1 MCAQSSWLLMSKST
15 LALHPFPPSEAKDKL
30 SALVEEAAST
40 HEIIYITRHG
50 HAETVLMSADD
61 LESLEETVRA
71 LATPGLVDELGQAE
85 SDLDP
90 GDHVDGEDLRRQ
102 LRLDVL

>member
-1 MCAQSSWLLMSKST
+1 
-15 LALHPFPPSEAKDKL
+15 
-30 SALVEEAAST
+30 
-40 HEIIYITRHG
+40 
-50 HAETVLMSADD
+50 MSADD